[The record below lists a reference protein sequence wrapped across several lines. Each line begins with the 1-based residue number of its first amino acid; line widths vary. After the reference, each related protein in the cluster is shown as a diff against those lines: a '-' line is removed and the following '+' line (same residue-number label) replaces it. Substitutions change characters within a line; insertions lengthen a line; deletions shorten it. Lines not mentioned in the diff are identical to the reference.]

1 MLRAAILTLLF
12 ATTLTLVGLAQAQTP
27 AQLES
32 RSSALTDTT
41 STVNMVVH
49 DARTQRLAE

>member
-12 ATTLTLVGLAQAQTP
+12 ATTLTLVGLAQAQTTTQFDSQ
-27 AQLES
+27 A
-32 RSSALTDTT
+32 SALSGTT

>member
-49 DARTQRLAE
+49 DARTPRLAE